1 MNVEFAFP
9 TSQIPLWLL
18 FLAVSLAL
26 FWAALRL
33 LEQRRSQRLGEF
45 VDAML
50 ASRLLVGYDARV
62 RRPLGWFTLAGFLFL
77 AVALAQPR
85 WGETEVEVTRHSRD
99 ILVVLDV
106 SPSML
111 AEDVKPNRLDWAR
124 QRVAML
130 ADKLPGDR
138 LGLIAFSGSAD
149 LVCPLTHD
157 HSYFKA
163 ILRGADPTTIGVAGT
178 NIEEALATAQR
189 VFEDEQQPRGANVVH
204 ERAVLLI
211 SDGEEVSGN
220 AVRAAEQL
228 REQARIYAMGIGD
241 PDGAEIT
248 APEWLADSMAPGA
261 PRTRVSRLD
270 EETLIQIATAA
281 RGGYVRS
288 GYDRS
293 DIEYIHRRLM
303 THEGRT
309 LGEETLS
316 RTEHRYQWPL
326 LAALMCFAGEG
337 VWLAAMPWLRARRM
351 RREAAA
357 PPQGARDYV

>member
-18 FLAVSLAL
+18 ILAVSLGL
-26 FWAALRL
+26 FWFALRL
-33 LEQRRSQRLGEF
+33 LEHQRSERLSEF
-45 VDAML
+45 VNAML
-50 ASRLLVGYDARV
+50 ASRLLVGYDARL

-111 AEDVKPNRLDWAR
+111 ADDIKPNRLEWAR
-124 QRVAML
+124 QRIAML
-130 ADKLPGDR
+130 ADRLPGDR
-138 LGLIAFSGSAD
+138 FGLVAFSGSAD

-157 HSYFKA
+157 HGFFRA

-178 NIEEALATAQR
+178 NIEEALALARRT
-189 VFEDEQQPRGANVVH
+189 FEDEELSHGANVRH
-204 ERAVLLI
+204 ERAVLLV
-211 SDGEEVSGN
+211 SDGEEVSGD

-228 REQARIYAMGIGD
+228 REHARIYALGIGD
-241 PDGAEIT
+241 PQGAEIT
-248 APEWLADSMAPGA
+248 APDWLAASMPSGA

-288 GYDRS
+288 GYDQS
-293 DIEYIHRRLM
+293 DVDYIHQRLM
-303 THEGRT
+303 THEGRA
-309 LGEETLS
+309 LGEEMLS
-316 RTEHRYQWPL
+316 RAEHRYQWPL
-326 LAALMCFAGEG
+326 LAALLCFAGEG

-351 RREAAA
+351 RRETAA
-357 PPQGARDYV
+357 PEGARDYA